1 MARWLAGCRVGGQEV
16 VEAGNGGL
24 SGLGVGGRGGGTA
37 GEGPGGG
44 PIGGTDGGEL
54 LFFNQGVQGEVD
66 RGEGGGGCLGKGLGV
81 DRPGEDALVRL
92 ERQTI
97 GDHPEANALGAR
109 RSVEGQLNVGA
120 RRRRTAFGRI
130 LGQLSQPRCARGDAQ
145 GVASLEGAEE
155 GLSEEKAIL
164 LRASECV
171 WEVGVE
177 VGVLGGCG
185 PSHAAEE
192 VCRGSGEETRHCGG
206 WGRDL
211 APQESLRV
219 SVGRREGAISQ
230 RGGGG
235 GGASV
240 RRRGRAAGAAVAAV
254 GGDLGRSGM
263 RAAGG
268 SSQGQICRAEARGKV
283 ARGRDERGRDSRS
296 LGGQRGAAGAAA
308 GAAAGV
314 LPRVPAEKKVE

>member
-1 MARWLAGCRVGGQEV
+1 MA
-16 VEAGNGGL
+16 
-24 SGLGVGGRGGGTA
+24 LGVGGRGGGTA

-54 LFFNQGVQGEVD
+54 LFINQGVQGEVD

-81 DRPGEDALVRL
+81 DRAGEDALVRL

-120 RRRRTAFGRI
+120 RRRRAAFGRI

-211 APQESLRV
+211 APQESLRM

-235 GGASV
+235 VLPCGGAAGRLEPRWPWWGEIWGDLGCARQADRRKGRSV
-240 RRRGRAAGAAVAAV
+240 ERRHEGRSREGETSEEEILVRWGDRGVPLGQRRERRRGC
-254 GGDLGRSGM
+254 
-263 RAAGG
+263 
-268 SSQGQICRAEARGKV
+268 CRG
-283 ARGRDERGRDSRS
+283 
-296 LGGQRGAAGAAA
+296 
-308 GAAAGV
+308 
-314 LPRVPAEKKVE
+314 